1 MKQDIL
7 IFSNRIDLT
16 GAANTS
22 LAEHDISAIIASDM
36 RTALSVLQTRTPA
49 FLWLDLDTD
58 AARSFLSEIMDR
70 HLNPPPY
77 IILTSSF
84 SNSADRA
91 GMLNQGADACVEL
104 PVDLREILAIL
115 NAVLRR
121 EGRIKFVHTGA
132 LMPCI
137 EYKELFIDP
146 LRRQVKMR
154 GQIVCLTPKEFE
166 LLHLLANS
174 PGIAFSKEQ
183 IYSHIWKVDSNLGLS
198 AVSDHISSLRQKLG
212 LHPKDSEYIQTI
224 FKVGYRFAEFT

>member
-36 RTALSVLQTRTPA
+36 RTTLSVLQTRTPA

-121 EGRIKFVHTGA
+121 EEIGRASCRERV
-132 LMPCI
+132 
-137 EYKELFIDP
+137 
-146 LRRQVKMR
+146 
-154 GQIVCLTPKEFE
+154 
-166 LLHLLANS
+166 
-174 PGIAFSKEQ
+174 
-183 IYSHIWKVDSNLGLS
+183 
-198 AVSDHISSLRQKLG
+198 
-212 LHPKDSEYIQTI
+212 
-224 FKVGYRFAEFT
+224 